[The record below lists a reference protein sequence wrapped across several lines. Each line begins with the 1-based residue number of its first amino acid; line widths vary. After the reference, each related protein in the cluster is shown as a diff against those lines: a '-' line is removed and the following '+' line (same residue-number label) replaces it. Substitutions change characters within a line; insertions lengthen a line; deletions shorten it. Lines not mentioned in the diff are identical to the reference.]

1 MSELSDE
8 ELWAE
13 LESAVG
19 QRRGE
24 ILLELADRC
33 YQRNDMSQFE
43 ALVAAAAE
51 ASESAGDDRLAAYA
65 RFNQGQGLMELERF
79 DEAVQSFLTA
89 AENFGALGAQA
100 DVALATQR
108 AADAYAAMN
117 DIDAA
122 MASWQNAL
130 ALFRAEDDLVSVG
143 RVHMAMG
150 AASISSER
158 PDPATAR
165 RQAELS
171 FNSARSAF
179 RSARAAQHVAWADD
193 AIAEAMIQQG
203 RAADALPLL
212 RSCLDIAR
220 VGTDDV
226 ARGYA
231 GLRLGLVLRIVGES
245 QEALEHL
252 RDART
257 AYQSDENIMGVARC
271 DLEAGHALRGLRDIA
286 GAESLYQQARSIFD
300 AMGADEYIVLTD
312 HARAELMLGQGRAT
326 ETVALSAEGLTR
338 ALDTG
343 EDAVAAD
350 HAALLADALLAVGQA
365 DEALSVVTDHLVQ
378 PVSGVQPLDRA
389 RHLAV
394 MARALLAND
403 AAGEALAV
411 VESALRIPEARTEP
425 SLHGSLYELRWRS
438 RETTEESERDLA
450 HAIALYLAAGDAE
463 RATALSAHLLPDE
476 SAPAVRVAE
485 LISLRGLR
493 PEVDAVPRSPA
504 AAPESGT

>member
-8 ELWAE
+8 ELWGE
-13 LESAVG
+13 LESAAG

-65 RFNQGQGLMELERF
+65 RFNQGQGLMELDRF
-79 DEAVQSFLTA
+79 AEAVESFLTA
-89 AENFGALGAQA
+89 AENFGAIGAQA

-117 DIDAA
+117 NIDDA
-122 MASWQNAL
+122 MASWQSAL

-150 AASISSER
+150 AASITSEQ

-171 FNSARSAF
+171 FNAARSAF

-193 AIAEAMIQQG
+193 AVAEAMIQQG

-220 VGTDDV
+220 VGVDDI

-231 GLRLGLVLRIVGES
+231 GLRLGLVLRIIGE
-245 QEALEHL
+245 QREALEHL
-252 RDART
+252 RDARA
-257 AYQSDENIMGVARC
+257 AYQADENLMGVARC
-271 DLEAGHALRGLRDIA
+271 DLEAGHALRGLRDVA
-286 GAESLYQQARSIFD
+286 AAETLYQQARSIFD
-300 AMGADEYIVLTD
+300 AMGADEYLVLTD
-312 HARAELMLGQGRAT
+312 HARAELLLGQGRAA
-326 ETVALSAEGLTR
+326 ESVALSTEGLTR
-338 ALDTG
+338 AVDTG
-343 EDAVAAD
+343 ELVMASD
-350 HAALLADALLAVGQA
+350 HAALLADALLDIGQPG
-365 DEALSVVTDHLVQ
+365 EALSVVTDHLVE
-378 PVSGVQPLDRA
+378 PVAGVEPIDRA

-394 MARALLAND
+394 MAKTLLANN

-425 SLHGSLYELRWRS
+425 ALHGSLYELRWRS
-438 RETTEESERDLA
+438 RDPGDESERDLA
-450 HAIALYLAAGDAE
+450 HAIALYLAAGDAD

-485 LISLRGLR
+485 LLSLRGLR
-493 PEVDAVPRSPA
+493 PEMDAVPRSPA